1 MGLDVFSYSGLELVD
16 ADRDA
21 SDDGGKVKFYIED
34 FFAERANDIVHEGV
48 YRYETTYHF
57 RAGSYKGYNRWR
69 NQLAIM
75 AGFAS
80 DDDAFQAYGGPF
92 WELIHFSD
100 CQGVIGTEVA
110 KKLANDFAQYE
121 EQAKVIDDYF
131 YDRYADFK
139 RAFELAANN
148 GAVRF
153 G

>member
-1 MGLDVFSYSGLELVD
+1 MGLDVYAYSGLEIVD
-16 ADRDA
+16 AERDA
-21 SDDGGKVKFYIED
+21 DDGEVKFYNED
-34 FFAERANDIVHEGV
+34 FFADRAKDIVDKVV

-57 RAGSYKGYNRWR
+57 RAGSYIGYNKWR
-69 NQLAIM
+69 NTLAVL
-75 AGFAS
+75 AGFDS
-80 DDDAFQAYGGPF
+80 DLGAFEADGGPF
-92 WELIHFSD
+92 WELIHFTD
-100 CQGVIGTEVA
+100 CDGTIGTAVA

-131 YDRYADFK
+131 YDRYANFK